1 MADITGTAGVA
12 EAARGA
18 GTERGAQIVAGERVS
33 AQAGTEVGAGVAVA
47 GTAAVMTDAADAAQ
61 ASDRRTLVF
70 TIAKPIVF
78 AVLLALATMAG
89 RIPIPGTPVPITLQT
104 FVVMVAALTMTWRQ
118 AGASIAL
125 YLAAGAAG
133 MPVFAG
139 GMSTAALFGPSAGF
153 LIGFLP
159 AAIVTALL
167 KGNASRQVVAAGAG
181 LRTVTAFAGGLAAG
195 ARADSSDS
203 STAHILRIALTV
215 LRYFVASFI
224 GCIALDYA
232 IGFTVQSAITGVPFS
247 MVALASMGF
256 VAGDLIK
263 AAVASLVIAG
273 ATSLKR

>member
-33 AQAGTEVGAGVAVA
+33 TQAGTEVGAGVAVA
-47 GTAAVMTDAADAAQ
+47 GTTAVTSA
-61 ASDRRTLVF
+61 RRAFVF
-70 TIAKPIVF
+70 TIVKPVVF

-133 MPVFAG
+133 LPVFAG

-181 LRTVTAFAGGLAAG
+181 LRTVTAFAGGLASG

-247 MVALASMGF
+247 TVALASMGF